1 MVSFMGLTCHRNLG
15 IRIFGIVSRLTHHDC
30 RLRNVCQEKRQTGF
44 VFKSKLRLPLKVDM
58 NNSPASASPSSNSSQ
73 SSKRTVAI
81 AGATG
86 LVGRAILQG
95 LLNDNSVAAIHALG
109 RRRVS
114 MQHPKL
120 TSHVVDFAALP
131 SLPRVDEVY
140 LALGTTIKVAGSQ
153 EAFRAVDFAA
163 NLAVARAALA
173 AGARRAGLVSAM
185 GADAHS
191 RIFYNRVKGEL
202 EEALSALDFHAL
214 VIARPSFLAGDRETL
229 GQPIRSGEKF
239 AMSVSTLLR
248 PLIPANYQSIAAA
261 DVARALLVRVPL
273 AHGKEV
279 LLSGV
284 MQSR

>member
-1 MVSFMGLTCHRNLG
+1 M
-15 IRIFGIVSRLTHHDC
+15 
-30 RLRNVCQEKRQTGF
+30 
-44 VFKSKLRLPLKVDM
+44 
-58 NNSPASASPSSNSSQ
+58 
-73 SSKRTVAI
+73 RTVAI

-86 LVGRAILQG
+86 LVGREILRG
-95 LLNDNSVAAIHALG
+95 LLNDDSVAAIHALG
-109 RRRVS
+109 RRPMS

-120 TSHVVDFAALP
+120 TSHVVDFATLP
-131 SLPRVDEVY
+131 SLPPLPPINEVY
-140 LALGTTIKVAGSQ
+140 LALGTLIKVAGSQ
-153 EAFRAVDFAA
+153 EAFRAVDFSA

-202 EEALSALDFHAL
+202 EDALSALDLQAL
-214 VIARPSFLAGDRETL
+214 VIARPSFLEGDRETL
-229 GQPIRSGEKF
+229 GQPIRGGEKL

-248 PLIPANYQSIAAA
+248 PIIPANYRSIAAT
-261 DVARALLVRVPL
+261 DVARTLLARVPL
-273 AHGKEV
+273 AQGKEV